1 MTLYERGGEVGGNLW
16 PASGPDFKREIS
28 QLITYYQRELERSK
42 VSVQTSTEVTADL
55 ARREKPDV
63 VILATG
69 TRPIESVIENADQE
83 RVYLALDVLRKART
97 VEGDR
102 VVVVG
107 GGLVGS
113 ETALYLARGGK
124 DVTIVEMLDEILVD
138 ETNFIM
144 HGGLEISLKRAGV
157 EIRTGMKASRVT
169 ETCIEV
175 EDEAGQCLDM
185 EADAVVLAIGL
196 RPEQELHGAL
206 KELGIPVYAV
216 GDCVKPRRVGEAVHE
231 GYWVANFV

>member
-1 MTLYERGGEVGGNLW
+1 MTLYEREGEVGGNLW
-16 PASGPDFKREIS
+16 PASGPDFKKEIS
-28 QLITYYQRELERSK
+28 QLITYYQRELDRSK
-42 VSVQTSTEVTADL
+42 VRVQTSTGVTADL
-55 ARREKPDV
+55 VRREKPDA

-69 TRPIESVIENADQE
+69 SRSIESVIEDAEQE
-83 RVYLALDVLRKART
+83 HVYLALDVLRKARS

-113 ETALYLARGGK
+113 ETALYLAHEGK
-124 DVTIVEMLDEILVD
+124 NVTIVEMLDEILVD
-138 ETNFIM
+138 ETNIFM
-144 HGGLEISLKRAGV
+144 HGGLVVGLKQAGV
-157 EIRTGMKASRVT
+157 EIRTGLKASRVT

-175 EDEAGQCLDM
+175 EDKAGQCLDV

-206 KELGIPVYAV
+206 KELGIPVHAV
-216 GDCVKPRRVGEAVHE
+216 GDCVKPQRVGEAVHE
-231 GYWVANFV
+231 GYRVANFV